1 MKKEDQKKTK
11 KDRPRKHKAADE
23 DEDASAK
30 KPTNQFKNVER
41 ATQTYNKCTKVIS
54 QCIWI
59 VDSYKYKFHVKN
71 TEMQTEPPLK
81 LNFNGLLN
89 QWTIY
94 DR

>member
-41 ATQTYNKCTKVIS
+41 ATQTYNKCTKVKSSIFES
-54 QCIWI
+54 LNLKIMQCQE
-59 VDSYKYKFHVKN
+59 H
-71 TEMQTEPPLK
+71 
-81 LNFNGLLN
+81 
-89 QWTIY
+89 
-94 DR
+94 

>member
-41 ATQTYNKCTKVIS
+41 ATQTYNKCTKVNS

-59 VDSYKYKFHVKN
+59 VDSYK
-71 TEMQTEPPLK
+71 QTRSKGSVNLPQGSVNLANK
-81 LNFNGLLN
+81 
-89 QWTIY
+89 
-94 DR
+94 

>member
-41 ATQTYNKCTKVIS
+41 ATQTYIKCTKVKSSIFES
-54 QCIWI
+54 LNLKIMQCQE
-59 VDSYKYKFHVKN
+59 H
-71 TEMQTEPPLK
+71 
-81 LNFNGLLN
+81 
-89 QWTIY
+89 
-94 DR
+94 